1 MDEALPSELET
12 STPVTSSSAEAPTTV
27 GDNLAEAQARPW
39 RYFVAGM
46 ELVLLAVLG
55 FLARPALDSAAFL
68 AASPA
73 KPIEAAAPV
82 VETPVAAASTAKAPA
97 HSIVDIVRSGGHSQ
111 GSSEAPVVIV
121 EYSDFQ
127 CPYCGRHFREVEGR
141 LKEMYVKNGQVR
153 LVYKYLT
160 ILGDESVWAAL
171 ASECAA
177 DQNKFWEY
185 HDLIFSRQ
193 NGENQGA
200 FNPDN
205 LKSRAAELGLDTVA
219 FNECLDSQKY
229 LDVVQAN
236 TLEAKQLGI

>member
-1 MDEALPSELET
+1 MDDALPSELET

-46 ELVLLAVLG
+46 GLVLLAVALGAVLG

-68 AASPA
+68 AASLA

-82 VETPVAAASTAKAPA
+82 VETSVAAASTAKAPA
-97 HSIVDIVRSGGHSQ
+97 NSIVAIVQSGGHSQ
-111 GSSEAPVVIV
+111 GSSDAPVVIV

-177 DQNKFWEY
+177 D
-185 HDLIFSRQ
+185 
-193 NGENQGA
+193 
-200 FNPDN
+200 
-205 LKSRAAELGLDTVA
+205 
-219 FNECLDSQKY
+219 
-229 LDVVQAN
+229 
-236 TLEAKQLGI
+236 